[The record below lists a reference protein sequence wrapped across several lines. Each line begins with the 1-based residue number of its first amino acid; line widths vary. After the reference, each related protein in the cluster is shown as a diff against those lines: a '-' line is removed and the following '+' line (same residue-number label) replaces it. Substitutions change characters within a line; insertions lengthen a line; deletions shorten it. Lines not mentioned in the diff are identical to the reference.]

1 LERALQAQ
9 PAYALAWENLAS
21 VLARQSVQ
29 ALQRAGDH
37 SKDAERRRIDSKIK
51 IARELTE
58 RILKP

>member
-1 LERALQAQ
+1 Q